1 MEKIRFSQI
10 CSPLGIKKRKTPLN
24 NRAESNAPTQG
35 LRNHSIIRKEIVVC
49 FSYRVLLDKVVYLL
63 LWYMISMKPY
73 SPR

>member
-35 LRNHSIIRKEIVVC
+35 LRNHSIIRKEIVVT
-49 FSYRVLLDKVVYLL
+49 FSNRAMLDKEVYMLL
-63 LWYMISMKPY
+63 RYMIMMKPY